1 MFVVI
6 CLYNNYLVFLQ
17 IAAYQSRAFSIQ
29 TLNNLHEHITGSLQV
44 LSVLIGFCMFWGV
57 IVFENVSDFV
67 GSSNGTPPS
76 IRMAV
81 A

>member
-6 CLYNNYLVFLQ
+6 CLYNNLVFLQ

-67 GSSNGTPPS
+67 GSFNDTPPS